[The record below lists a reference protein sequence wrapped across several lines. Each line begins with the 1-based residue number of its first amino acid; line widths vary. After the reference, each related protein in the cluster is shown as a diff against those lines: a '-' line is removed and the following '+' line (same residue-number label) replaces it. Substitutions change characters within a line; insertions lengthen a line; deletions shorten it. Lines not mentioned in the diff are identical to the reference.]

1 MPTGMRDGAKGG
13 QSANRFYNLKS
24 FMKEVAVYCLG
35 LTPLYDKTPFI
46 SRDTVPLGYFNEIHK
61 VRHKI
66 VSEILF
72 RSIKG
77 KKCGFISVI
86 ISWWKTQAFSRTK
99 HGSVRLWSRG
109 KLAACVGWHLNAI
122 TSYLYSMIL
131 TFAKRQVCMS
141 FTFYKNYHVC
151 FCSSQPAR
159 IMSLWLRQTMGHWTR
174 LERQSGNR
182 QVTYI

>member
-24 FMKEVAVYCLG
+24 FMKEVAVHCLG

-77 KKCGFISVI
+77 KKFGFISVI
-86 ISWWKTQAFSRTK
+86 ISW
-99 HGSVRLWSRG
+99 
-109 KLAACVGWHLNAI
+109 
-122 TSYLYSMIL
+122 
-131 TFAKRQVCMS
+131 
-141 FTFYKNYHVC
+141 
-151 FCSSQPAR
+151 
-159 IMSLWLRQTMGHWTR
+159 
-174 LERQSGNR
+174 
-182 QVTYI
+182 

>member
-1 MPTGMRDGAKGG
+1 M
-13 QSANRFYNLKS
+13 S
-24 FMKEVAVYCLG
+24 FNPKRYEVPADREGWQWWPLNATLVEAVFNKYLLTHYYFFLRVFAHSITMKLQFKE
-35 LTPLYDKTPFI
+35 
-46 SRDTVPLGYFNEIHK
+46 R
-61 VRHKI
+61 
-66 VSEILF
+66 
-72 RSIKG
+72 
-77 KKCGFISVI
+77 
-86 ISWWKTQAFSRTK
+86 
-99 HGSVRLWSRG
+99 
-109 KLAACVGWHLNAI
+109 WHLNAI

-182 QVTYI
+182 QVTYSMAFYNVVLYRTRHEIYIK